1 MRAQYFVTR
10 DHDQWVV
17 LYEFRHYGPYDDGSK
32 HAALTAAID
41 SAQQAGQRG
50 FQAEVLVAPDDS
62 DGYQTVWVYGRDA
75 YPPLPGDQT
84 SGGDTNAA
92 PSGSGAPR

>member
-1 MRAQYFVTR
+1 MPAQHFAKRV
-10 DHDQWVV
+10 HGQWIA
-17 LYEFRHYGPYDDGSK
+17 LYELWHYGPYVDGSK
-32 HAALTAAID
+32 SPALNAAID
-41 SAQQAGQRG
+41 SAHQAGQRG

-62 DGYQTVWVYGRDA
+62 VGYQTVWVYGRDA
-75 YPPLPGDQT
+75 YAPLPGDQT